1 MATTTAT
8 ITTGAGAD
16 AARLHALIARWPQR
30 ADLISRLDKLLSLPR
45 VPDVLVYGPA
55 CTGKTSV
62 VR

>member
-1 MATTTAT
+1 MATANS
-8 ITTGAGAD
+8 D

>member
-1 MATTTAT
+1 M
-8 ITTGAGAD
+8 D
-16 AARLHALIARWPQR
+16 PSSSSAARLHALIARWPQR
-30 ADLISRLDKLLSLPR
+30 ADLISRLDKLMSLPR